1 MNKMKPVVEG
11 QLKTDVP
18 KFGAGDTVSIDV
30 RVVEGG
36 KERVQKFQGIV
47 IGRKGSDISET
58 FTVRKIS
65 GGIGVERIFPIH
77 SPMVANIEVKRR
89 GKVRRAKLNY
99 LRKLTGSKATR
110 IAEKR

>member
-1 MNKMKPVVEG
+1 MNKIKPIVEEL
-11 QLKTDVP
+11 LKTDLP
-18 KFGAGDTVSIDV
+18 DFGPGDTVVVDV

-36 KERVQKFQGIV
+36 KKRIQKFEGIV
-47 IGRKGSDISET
+47 IGRRGSDISET

-65 GGIGVERIFPIH
+65 AGIGVERIFPIH
-77 SPMVANIEVKRR
+77 APVVNKITVKRR
-89 GKVRRAKLNY
+89 GSVRRAKLNY

>member
-1 MNKMKPVVEG
+1 MNKMKPVVEH
-11 QLKTDVP
+11 QLKTDLP
-18 KFGAGDTVSIDV
+18 EFSAGDTLSIDV
-30 RVVEGG
+30 RVIEGG
-36 KERVQKFQGIV
+36 KERVQKFEGIV
-47 IGRKGSDISET
+47 LGRKGSDISET

-77 SPMVANIEVKRR
+77 SPMISNIEVKRR

-99 LRKLTGSKATR
+99 MRKLTGSKATR